1 MKTNYLTKFKEMTL
15 PNKLTITRLL
25 LAIPLF
31 VFSLLAYLMQ
41 ILSVKNS
48 ISIFSSTYSY
58 RIALTV
64 FLFFIL
70 IIFIGAMITDYYDG
84 KIAREKNLVSDFGKL
99 WDPIADKMITTIS
112 ILLLLALKAIPLFVV
127 IIFLVRDVI
136 VAGCRTVLAQ
146 NNVSV
151 AANMNGKIKTVL
163 MSVGIVIMLIFLI
176 AFNIVVSDSTLIYKN
191 YSIIEIFNIIG
202 SDPTLIDKNYSIIE
216 SYNTFV
222 YCLSVPLMVAAIF
235 NIISGYQY
243 VSAAIKFMK

>member
-1 MKTNYLTKFKEMTL
+1 MKTNYLTKFKEMNL

-31 VFSLLAYLMQ
+31 LFSLLAYLMQ

-48 ISIFSSTYSY
+48 VSIFISTNSY

-136 VAGCRTVLAQ
+136 VAGCRTILAQ

-176 AFNIVVSDSTLIYKN
+176 AFNIIESDYTLFY
-191 YSIIEIFNIIG
+191 
-202 SDPTLIDKNYSIIE
+202 KNYSIIE

-222 YCLSVPLMVAAIF
+222 YCLSIPLIVAAIF

>member
-1 MKTNYLTKFKEMTL
+1 MKTNYLTKFKEMNL

-31 VFSLLAYLMQ
+31 IFSLLAYLMQ

-48 ISIFSSTYSY
+48 VSIFISTNSYTY

-127 IIFLVRDVI
+127 IIFLVRDVV

-176 AFNIVVSDSTLIYKN
+176 AFNI
-191 YSIIEIFNIIG
+191 IG
-202 SDPTLIDKNYSIIE
+202 SDYTLFYKNYSIIE

-222 YCLSVPLMVAAIF
+222 YCLSIPLIVAAIF

>member
-1 MKTNYLTKFKEMTL
+1 MKTNYLTKFKEMNL

-48 ISIFSSTYSY
+48 VSIFISTNSY

-84 KIAREKNLVSDFGKL
+84 KIARERNLVSDFGKL

-176 AFNIVVSDSTLIYKN
+176 AFNI
-191 YSIIEIFNIIG
+191 IG
-202 SDPTLIDKNYSIIE
+202 SDYTLFYKNYSIIE

-222 YCLSVPLMVAAIF
+222 YCLSIPLMVAAIF

>member
-48 ISIFSSTYSY
+48 ISIFSSTNSY

-176 AFNIVVSDSTLIYKN
+176 AFNIIRSDYALTY
-191 YSIIEIFNIIG
+191 
-202 SDPTLIDKNYSIIE
+202 KNYSIIE

-222 YCLSVPLMVAAIF
+222 YCLSIPLMIAAIF

>member
-1 MKTNYLTKFKEMTL
+1 MKTNYLTKFKEMNL

-41 ILSVKNS
+41 ILSEKNS
-48 ISIFSSTYSY
+48 VSTFISTNSY

-176 AFNIVVSDSTLIYKN
+176 AFNIVGSDFSLIYKN
-191 YSIIEIFNIIG
+191 YSIIE
-202 SDPTLIDKNYSIIE
+202 SYS
-216 SYNTFV
+216 TFV
-222 YCLSVPLMVAAIF
+222 YCLSIPLMVAAIF

>member
-1 MKTNYLTKFKEMTL
+1 MKTNYLTKFKEMNL

-48 ISIFSSTYSY
+48 VSIFISTNSY

-151 AANMNGKIKTVL
+151 AANMNGKIKTAL

-176 AFNIVVSDSTLIYKN
+176 AFNIIGSDYTLIY
-191 YSIIEIFNIIG
+191 
-202 SDPTLIDKNYSIIE
+202 KNYSIIE

-222 YCLSVPLMVAAIF
+222 YCLSIPLMVAATF

>member
-1 MKTNYLTKFKEMTL
+1 MKTNYLTKFKEMNL

-41 ILSVKNS
+41 ILSEKNS
-48 ISIFSSTYSY
+48 VSTFISTNSY

-176 AFNIVVSDSTLIYKN
+176 AFNIIGSDYTLIY
-191 YSIIEIFNIIG
+191 
-202 SDPTLIDKNYSIIE
+202 KNYSIIE

-222 YCLSVPLMVAAIF
+222 YCLSIPLMVAAIF

>member
-1 MKTNYLTKFKEMTL
+1 MKTNYLTKFKEMNL

-31 VFSLLAYLMQ
+31 IFSLLAYLMQ

-48 ISIFSSTYSY
+48 ISIFSLSSY

-176 AFNIVVSDSTLIYKN
+176 AFNI
-191 YSIIEIFNIIG
+191 IG
-202 SDPTLIDKNYSIIE
+202 SDYTLFYKNYSIIE

-222 YCLSVPLMVAAIF
+222 YCLSIPLIVAAIF

>member
-1 MKTNYLTKFKEMTL
+1 MKTDYLTKFKEMTL

-41 ILSVKNS
+41 ILAAKNS
-48 ISIFSSTYSY
+48 ISIFSLSYSY

-176 AFNIVVSDSTLIYKN
+176 AFNIIGSDYTLIY
-191 YSIIEIFNIIG
+191 
-202 SDPTLIDKNYSIIE
+202 KNYSIIE

-222 YCLSVPLMVAAIF
+222 YCLSIPLMVAAIF

-243 VSAAIKFMK
+243 ISAAIKFMK

>member
-1 MKTNYLTKFKEMTL
+1 MKTNYLTKFKEMNL

-31 VFSLLAYLMQ
+31 LFSLLAYLMQ

-48 ISIFSSTYSY
+48 VSIFISTNSY

-136 VAGCRTVLAQ
+136 VAGCRTILAQ

-176 AFNIVVSDSTLIYKN
+176 AFNIIGSDYTLIY
-191 YSIIEIFNIIG
+191 
-202 SDPTLIDKNYSIIE
+202 KNYSIIE

-222 YCLSVPLMVAAIF
+222 YCLSIPLIVAAIF

>member
-1 MKTNYLTKFKEMTL
+1 MKTNYLIKFKEMNL

-41 ILSVKNS
+41 ILSEKNS
-48 ISIFSSTYSY
+48 VSTFISTNSY

-176 AFNIVVSDSTLIYKN
+176 AFNIVGSDFSLIYKN
-191 YSIIEIFNIIG
+191 YSIIE
-202 SDPTLIDKNYSIIE
+202 SYS
-216 SYNTFV
+216 TFV
-222 YCLSVPLMVAAIF
+222 YCLSIPLMVAAIF

>member
-1 MKTNYLTKFKEMTL
+1 MKTNYLTKFKEMNL

-31 VFSLLAYLMQ
+31 IFSLLAYLMQ
-41 ILSVKNS
+41 ILFEKNS
-48 ISIFSSTYSY
+48 VSTFFSNNSY

-136 VAGCRTVLAQ
+136 VAGCRAVLAQ

-176 AFNIVVSDSTLIYKN
+176 AFNIIESEYTLIY
-191 YSIIEIFNIIG
+191 
-202 SDPTLIDKNYSIIE
+202 KNYSIIE

-222 YCLSVPLMVAAIF
+222 YCLSIPLMVAAIF

>member
-1 MKTNYLTKFKEMTL
+1 MKTNYLTKFKEMNL

-41 ILSVKNS
+41 ILSAKNS

-176 AFNIVVSDSTLIYKN
+176 AFNIV
-191 YSIIEIFNIIG
+191 G
-202 SDPTLIDKNYSIIE
+202 SDPTLIYKNYSIIE

-222 YCLSVPLMVAAIF
+222 YCLSIPLMVAAIF

>member
-1 MKTNYLTKFKEMTL
+1 MKTNYLTKFKEMNL

-41 ILSVKNS
+41 ILSEKNS
-48 ISIFSSTYSY
+48 VSTFISTNSY

-112 ILLLLALKAIPLFVV
+112 ILLLLALKAIPLFAV

-146 NNVSV
+146 NNVSI

-176 AFNIVVSDSTLIYKN
+176 AFNIVGSDFSLIYKN
-191 YSIIEIFNIIG
+191 YSIIE
-202 SDPTLIDKNYSIIE
+202 SYS
-216 SYNTFV
+216 TFV
-222 YCLSVPLMVAAIF
+222 YCLSIPLMVAAIF

>member
-1 MKTNYLTKFKEMTL
+1 MKTNYLTKFKEMNL

-31 VFSLLAYLMQ
+31 IFSLLAYLMQ

-48 ISIFSSTYSY
+48 VSIFISTNSY

-176 AFNIVVSDSTLIYKN
+176 AFNIVGSDSTLIY
-191 YSIIEIFNIIG
+191 
-202 SDPTLIDKNYSIIE
+202 KNYSIIE

-222 YCLSVPLMVAAIF
+222 YCLSIPLMVAAIF

>member
-41 ILSVKNS
+41 ILSAKNS
-48 ISIFSSTYSY
+48 ISIFSLSSY

-176 AFNIVVSDSTLIYKN
+176 AFNI
-191 YSIIEIFNIIG
+191 IG
-202 SDPTLIDKNYSIIE
+202 SDFSLTYKNYSIIE

-222 YCLSVPLMVAAIF
+222 YCLSIPLMVAAIF

>member
-1 MKTNYLTKFKEMTL
+1 MKTNYLTKFKEMNL

-41 ILSVKNS
+41 ILSEKNS
-48 ISIFSSTYSY
+48 VSTFISTNSY

-176 AFNIVVSDSTLIYKN
+176 AFNIIGSDYTLIYKN
-191 YSIIEIFNIIG
+191 YSIIE
-202 SDPTLIDKNYSIIE
+202 SYS
-216 SYNTFV
+216 TFV
-222 YCLSVPLMVAAIF
+222 YCLSIPLMVAAIF

>member
-1 MKTNYLTKFKEMTL
+1 MKTNYLTKFKEMNL

-48 ISIFSSTYSY
+48 ISIFSLSYSY

-127 IIFLVRDVI
+127 IIFLVRDVV

-176 AFNIVVSDSTLIYKN
+176 AFNI
-191 YSIIEIFNIIG
+191 IG
-202 SDPTLIDKNYSIIE
+202 SDYTLTYKNYSIIE

-222 YCLSVPLMVAAIF
+222 YCLSIPLMVAAIF

>member
-1 MKTNYLTKFKEMTL
+1 MKTNYLTKFKEMNL

-31 VFSLLAYLMQ
+31 LFSLLAYLMQ

-48 ISIFSSTYSY
+48 VSIFISTNSY

-136 VAGCRTVLAQ
+136 VAGCRTILAQ

-176 AFNIVVSDSTLIYKN
+176 AFNIIESDYTLFY
-191 YSIIEIFNIIG
+191 
-202 SDPTLIDKNYSIIE
+202 KNYSIIE

-222 YCLSVPLMVAAIF
+222 YCLSVPLIVAAIF

>member
-1 MKTNYLTKFKEMTL
+1 MKTNYLTKFKEMNL

-41 ILSVKNS
+41 ILSEKNS
-48 ISIFSSTYSY
+48 VSTFISTNSY

-176 AFNIVVSDSTLIYKN
+176 AFNIVGSDFSLIYKN
-191 YSIIEIFNIIG
+191 YSIIE
-202 SDPTLIDKNYSIIE
+202 SYS
-216 SYNTFV
+216 TFV
-222 YCLSVPLMVAAIF
+222 YCLSIPLMVAAIF

-243 VSAAIKFMK
+243 VRAAIKFMK

>member
-1 MKTNYLTKFKEMTL
+1 MKTNYLTKFKEMNL

-41 ILSVKNS
+41 ILSEKNS
-48 ISIFSSTYSY
+48 VSTFISTNSY

-112 ILLLLALKAIPLFVV
+112 ILLLLVLKAIPLFVV

-176 AFNIVVSDSTLIYKN
+176 AFNIVGSDFSLIYKN
-191 YSIIEIFNIIG
+191 YSIIE
-202 SDPTLIDKNYSIIE
+202 SYS
-216 SYNTFV
+216 TFV
-222 YCLSVPLMVAAIF
+222 YCLSIPLMVAAIF

>member
-1 MKTNYLTKFKEMTL
+1 MKTNYLTKFKEMNL

-31 VFSLLAYLMQ
+31 IFSLLVYLMQ

-48 ISIFSSTYSY
+48 VSTFSLSYSY

-176 AFNIVVSDSTLIYKN
+176 AFNI
-191 YSIIEIFNIIG
+191 IG
-202 SDPTLIDKNYSIIE
+202 SDYTLFYKNYSIIE

-222 YCLSVPLMVAAIF
+222 YCLSIPLMVAAIF

>member
-1 MKTNYLTKFKEMTL
+1 MKTNYLTKFKEMNL

-41 ILSVKNS
+41 ILSEKNS
-48 ISIFSSTYSY
+48 VSTFISTNSY

-146 NNVSV
+146 NNVSI

-176 AFNIVVSDSTLIYKN
+176 AFNIVGSDFSLIYKN
-191 YSIIEIFNIIG
+191 YSIIE
-202 SDPTLIDKNYSIIE
+202 SYS
-216 SYNTFV
+216 TFV
-222 YCLSVPLMVAAIF
+222 YCLSIPLMVAAIF

>member
-176 AFNIVVSDSTLIYKN
+176 AFNIV
-191 YSIIEIFNIIG
+191 G
-202 SDPTLIDKNYSIIE
+202 SDPTLIYKNYSIIE

-222 YCLSVPLMVAAIF
+222 YCLSIPLMVAAIF

>member
-15 PNKLTITRLL
+15 PNKLTIARLL

-41 ILSVKNS
+41 ILSEKNS
-48 ISIFSSTYSY
+48 VSTFISTNSY

-176 AFNIVVSDSTLIYKN
+176 AFNIIGSDYTLIY
-191 YSIIEIFNIIG
+191 
-202 SDPTLIDKNYSIIE
+202 KNYSIIE

-222 YCLSVPLMVAAIF
+222 YCLSIPLMVAAIF

>member
-1 MKTNYLTKFKEMTL
+1 MKTNYLTKFKEMNL

-31 VFSLLAYLMQ
+31 IFSLLAYLMQ

-48 ISIFSSTYSY
+48 VSTFSLSYSY

-176 AFNIVVSDSTLIYKN
+176 AFNI
-191 YSIIEIFNIIG
+191 IG
-202 SDPTLIDKNYSIIE
+202 SDYTLFYKNYSIIE

-222 YCLSVPLMVAAIF
+222 YCLSIPLMVAAIF

>member
-1 MKTNYLTKFKEMTL
+1 MKTNYLTKLKEMNL

-41 ILSVKNS
+41 ILSEKNS
-48 ISIFSSTYSY
+48 VSTFISTNSY

-176 AFNIVVSDSTLIYKN
+176 AFNIVGSDFSLIYKN
-191 YSIIEIFNIIG
+191 YSIIE
-202 SDPTLIDKNYSIIE
+202 SYS
-216 SYNTFV
+216 TFV
-222 YCLSVPLMVAAIF
+222 YCLSIPLMVAAIF

>member
-1 MKTNYLTKFKEMTL
+1 MKTNYLTKFKEMNL

-48 ISIFSSTYSY
+48 VSIFISTNSY

-176 AFNIVVSDSTLIYKN
+176 AFNI
-191 YSIIEIFNIIG
+191 IG
-202 SDPTLIDKNYSIIE
+202 SDYTLI
-216 SYNTFV
+216 YNTFV
-222 YCLSVPLMVAAIF
+222 YCLSIPLMVAAIF

>member
-1 MKTNYLTKFKEMTL
+1 MKTDYLTKFKEMNL

-41 ILSVKNS
+41 ILSAKNS
-48 ISIFSSTYSY
+48 ISIFSLSSY

-176 AFNIVVSDSTLIYKN
+176 AFNI
-191 YSIIEIFNIIG
+191 IG
-202 SDPTLIDKNYSIIE
+202 SDYTLMYKNYSIIE

-222 YCLSVPLMVAAIF
+222 YCLSIPLIVAAIF

>member
-1 MKTNYLTKFKEMTL
+1 MKTNYLTKFKEMNL

-48 ISIFSSTYSY
+48 LSIFISTNSYTY

-176 AFNIVVSDSTLIYKN
+176 AFNIIGSDYTLIY
-191 YSIIEIFNIIG
+191 
-202 SDPTLIDKNYSIIE
+202 KNYSIIE

-222 YCLSVPLMVAAIF
+222 YCLSIPLIVAAIF